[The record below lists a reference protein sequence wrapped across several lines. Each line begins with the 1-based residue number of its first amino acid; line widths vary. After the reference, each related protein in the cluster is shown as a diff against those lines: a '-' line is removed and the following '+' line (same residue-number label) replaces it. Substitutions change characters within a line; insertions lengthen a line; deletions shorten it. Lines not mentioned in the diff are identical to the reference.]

1 MHYAKR
7 RLSQECKE
15 SITNNV
21 KVKFTQ
27 LENIVFS
34 GMTFQE
40 VTDLQYM
47 ASWLQNFKNFQK
59 KKLYYCCH
67 YYVMQNYMKTILS
80 QGSNEET
87 ISQ

>member
-21 KVKFTQ
+21 KAKFTQ

-59 KKLYYCCH
+59 KKTVLLLSLLCHVELYE
-67 YYVMQNYMKTILS
+67 NYSFSRI
-80 QGSNEET
+80 
-87 ISQ
+87 

>member
-47 ASWLQNFKNFQK
+47 ASWL
-59 KKLYYCCH
+59 
-67 YYVMQNYMKTILS
+67 
-80 QGSNEET
+80 
-87 ISQ
+87 